1 MNMKIFRLTIFVLL
15 ALSVVWLSGC
25 EKIMDMGM
33 TDGIVSPSDS
43 ETIPTLKVGLIH
55 PQPNYSGF
63 GKGAELAQA
72 EINAAGGILGM
83 HVKLIYR
90 EEKTET
96 VVESARELIEEE
108 NVVAILGPLFSS
120 HAVKVGPIT
129 TVPVL
134 LGATRAEV
142 TSEETD
148 PNDFLFLVAGSNVLQ
163 AKLLAKV
170 VVNQLGAKTA
180 AMIWQNQDVYS
191 GGFVEEFS
199 ANFVQ
204 LGGSI
209 VAEEVYEPGDT
220 MFDAQLERIKAVN
233 PDVLFLASFPP
244 EVPLIME
251 QARAMGI
258 TATFIG
264 SDGWDVA
271 PLHAMIEDKSLLA
284 DSYHCSNFHRTQ
296 AVEFVSAFEAMF
308 PGTSAGGVAAG
319 GYDAVRLLAQGIEN
333 AQSTDPVA
341 VRDAIANIMD
351 YKGAT
356 VISHF
361 KTNDNGQKR
370 ESNNSAV
377 VVRGEDGTVYPYPN

>member
-1 MNMKIFRLTIFVLL
+1 MNVKIFRLMLCIFLS
-15 ALSVVWLSGC
+15 LSVALLSGC
-25 EKIMDMGM
+25 DRIRDMGM
-33 TDGIVSPSDS
+33 TDQMVTPPDTD
-43 ETIPTLKVGLIH
+43 TIPTLKVGLIRH
-55 PQPNYSGF
+55 SDYIDFAQ
-63 GKGAELAQA
+63 GAELAQQQ
-72 EINAAGGILGM
+72 INAAGGVLGK
-83 HVKLIYR
+83 HLEFVAK
-90 EEKTET
+90 EETPDT
-96 VVESARELIEEE
+96 VVQTAIDFVEMGD
-108 NVVAILGPLFSS
+108 VVGIIGPLFSS
-120 HAVKVGPIT
+120 HAVKVGPVATI
-129 TVPVL
+129 PVL
-134 LGATRAEV
+134 AGATGKDV
-142 TSEETD
+142 TETG
-148 PNDFLFLVAGSNVLQ
+148 DFIFIVGASNALQ
-163 AKLLAKV
+163 AELMANFAVDELS
-170 VVNQLGAKTA
+170 AKTA
-180 AMIWQNQDVYS
+180 AIIWQNQDVYS

-220 MFDAQLERIKAVN
+220 MFDAQLENIKAVN

-271 PLHAMIEDKSLLA
+271 PLHAMITDKSLLTN
-284 DSYHCSNFHRTQ
+284 SYHCSNFHRTQ

-308 PGTSAGGVAAG
+308 PETSAGGVAAG

-333 AQSTDPVA
+333 AQSTDPGI
-341 VRDAIANIMD
+341 VRDTIADITD

-361 KTNDNGQKR
+361 KANDNGQKR

-377 VVRGEDGTVYPYPN
+377 VVLGEDGTVYPYPN